1 MTNQYI
7 SAVNVAMKKNQCETV
22 LILTKHGSI
31 FVWKILQQSPHLLL
45 LDLLQLDQGVEPG
58 DDDIALTES
67 QMKRAVEL
75 GESLPGPL
83 GHLIISATTFNRI
96 RLVFV
101 GNHM

>member
-1 MTNQYI
+1 
-7 SAVNVAMKKNQCETV
+7 MKPV
-22 LILTKHGSI
+22 LILTKHGGI
-31 FVWKILQQSPHLLL
+31 FVWKILQQSPRLLL
-45 LDLLQLDQGVEPG
+45 LLQLDQGVEPG

>member
-83 GHLIISATTFNRI
+83 RHLIIGRHH
-96 RLVFV
+96 L
-101 GNHM
+101 